1 MKELEKFKMKFS
13 VLRSGSS
20 GNCTLIEHDSC
31 RILIDAGMSQKKI
44 REVLEEVE
52 LDPSDIAA
60 IVVTHLHSDHC
71 NYSTIQIC
79 RKFGIELFIHHKNVP
94 TLKTVIKKEL
104 SSDELRIR
112 TFSDQT
118 FQIGTLVLEPF
129 EISHDAYVVTSGF
142 SICPESVDGK
152 YLTYAADLGF
162 FPDNLIFR
170 FQNAKNIILESNHDT
185 DLLWKNPY
193 RPYIHKKRVAGE
205 KGHLSNKQSAE
216 ALIKIAQISTR
227 RPDNV
232 VLCHLSKDHN
242 SPQLAF
248 DSVSSLLK
256 EHDIVLPLHVAKR
269 DERTPF
275 FEIV

>member
-1 MKELEKFKMKFS
+1 MKFS
-13 VLRSGSS
+13 ILRSGSS
-20 GNCTLIEHDSC
+20 GNCTLIEHNSC

-44 REVLEEVE
+44 REVLEEVG
-52 LDPSDIAA
+52 LHPSDIAA

-71 NYSTIQIC
+71 NYSTLQIC
-79 RKFGIELFIHHKNVP
+79 RKFGIELFVHYKNVP
-94 TLKTVIKKEL
+94 ALKSVIKKEL
-104 SSDELRIR
+104 STDELKIR

-118 FQIGTLVLEPF
+118 FQIGTFVLEPF

-142 SICPESVDGK
+142 SICPESVEGK
-152 YLTYAADLGF
+152 YLSYAADLGF
-162 FPDNLIFR
+162 FPDNLVPR
-170 FQNAKNIILESNHDT
+170 FQNAKTIILESNHDSE
-185 DLLWKNPY
+185 LLWKNPH

-227 RPDNV
+227 KPDNV
-232 VLCHLSKDHN
+232 ILCHLSKDHN

-256 EHDIVLPLHVAKR
+256 EHNIVLSLHVARR

-275 FEIV
+275 FEIA